1 MEKMEHLGL
10 SRQHVGLVVPSGY
23 VFNTDGTAIYMATTA
38 IFIAQAL
45 GIDLTWQQQAEMLA
59 VAMVTSK
66 GAGGVAGAGFIG
78 LLGTLA
84 VVPSIPPAGMALVL
98 GVDRFMSEAR
108 ALVNM
113 VGNAVACVVLGRWL
127 GDLDRIVRRAFS
139 RAIRAMLRGCRHP
152 GISLS
157 LGRSVRLPLAVG
169 EWLHKALAPC
179 GQSDQAKD
187 RTEMKRIALAVL
199 VALAL
204 AAPVQHA
211 PAIMGKRR
219 PARRQSMAANMG
231 PRRKRPAPPRSA
243 GPACAAAI
251 TRAWR

>member
-1 MEKMEHLGL
+1 MAFTVGRFGLSALGKLAWLVGTFYAAGLVFIFVGLGAVMAASGLSIFRLLSYLREELFITLGASSSDPALPGLMEKMEHLGL

-127 GDLDRIVRRAFS
+127 GDLDQDRAARVLAGEEGYAYTPGGIVAE
-139 RAIRAMLRGCRHP
+139 H
-152 GISLS
+152 
-157 LGRSVRLPLAVG
+157 
-169 EWLHKALAPC
+169 
-179 GQSDQAKD
+179 
-187 RTEMKRIALAVL
+187 
-199 VALAL
+199 
-204 AAPVQHA
+204 
-211 PAIMGKRR
+211 
-219 PARRQSMAANMG
+219 
-231 PRRKRPAPPRSA
+231 
-243 GPACAAAI
+243 
-251 TRAWR
+251 

>member
-38 IFIAQAL
+38 MFIAQAL
-45 GIDLTWQQQAEMLA
+45 GIDLSWEQQAQMLA

-127 GDLDRIVRRAFS
+127 GDLDSERAARVLAGEDGF
-139 RAIRAMLRGCRHP
+139 AYTPNAMQ
-152 GISLS
+152 
-157 LGRSVRLPLAVG
+157 
-169 EWLHKALAPC
+169 E
-179 GQSDQAKD
+179 
-187 RTEMKRIALAVL
+187 
-199 VALAL
+199 
-204 AAPVQHA
+204 
-211 PAIMGKRR
+211 
-219 PARRQSMAANMG
+219 
-231 PRRKRPAPPRSA
+231 
-243 GPACAAAI
+243 
-251 TRAWR
+251 